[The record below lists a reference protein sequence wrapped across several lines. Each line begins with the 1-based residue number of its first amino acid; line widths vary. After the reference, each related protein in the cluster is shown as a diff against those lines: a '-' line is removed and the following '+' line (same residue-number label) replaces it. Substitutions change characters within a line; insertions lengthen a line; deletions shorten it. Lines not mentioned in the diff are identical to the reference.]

1 MAVVVEGHRWHGHEL
16 REMGFRRHFREY
28 APHFQ
33 LLNTIINLKTRKL
46 TYDKAIYLLHRN
58 DDFRGLY
65 FAGGGMDAAAEA
77 LREVRSPGEVS
88 VIVPELTEISRCALS
103 ERYLIMPISTT
114 IETLCP
120 DVVALI
126 VQ

>member
-1 MAVVVEGHRWHGHEL
+1 MQGHRWHGHEL

-33 LLNTIINLKTRKL
+33 LLNTIINLETRKL
-46 TYDKAIYLLHRN
+46 TYEKVINLLHRH
-58 DDFRGLY
+58 DDFRGVY
-65 FAGGGMDAAAEA
+65 FAEGGMEGAAEV

-88 VIVPELTEISRCALS
+88 VIVPELTNIFRRALS
-103 ERYLIMPISTT
+103 ERYLTMSISTP
-114 IETLCP
+114 IETLCR